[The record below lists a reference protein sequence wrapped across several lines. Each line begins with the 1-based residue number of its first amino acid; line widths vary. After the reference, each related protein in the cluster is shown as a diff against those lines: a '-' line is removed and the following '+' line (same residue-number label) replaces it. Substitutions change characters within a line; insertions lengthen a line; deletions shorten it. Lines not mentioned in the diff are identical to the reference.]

1 MKNDERMQ
9 KICKIVQWITL
20 AIGVL
25 SIIIPILCWG
35 SIPETIPSHYNAAG
49 VADQYSDKGILIL
62 LFFVTAFLMGL
73 MSIAVYCVK
82 QEASSR
88 YAKEAEK
95 SQMGDVYIML
105 IFMNF
110 AIQCMFAYIIFCSA
124 SVRGL
129 GVWFLPIVLLV
140 VLCPLL
146 FFLIKRHRA
155 GGKSDS
161 ETSRLIQA
169 EQQED
174 GITYRSKVDWWL
186 GLLLGGSVILT
197 LYVTIEPII
206 RGKGVQGVTIIAA
219 VIVLVTVLP
228 LFGIKYVF
236 YSSHLLVS
244 CGIYG
249 KERVEYG
256 KIRQLKETKN
266 PLSSAA
272 MSLDRL
278 QIDYLENGVH
288 KTVLISPVR
297 KKEFMERL
305 EQYRKQTEV

>member
-1 MKNDERMQ
+1 
-9 KICKIVQWITL
+9 
-20 AIGVL
+20 
-25 SIIIPILCWG
+25 
-35 SIPETIPSHYNAAG
+35 
-49 VADQYSDKGILIL
+49 
-62 LFFVTAFLMGL
+62 
-73 MSIAVYCVK
+73 
-82 QEASSR
+82 
-88 YAKEAEK
+88 
-95 SQMGDVYIML
+95 MGDVYIML

-110 AIQCMFAYIIFCSA
+110 AIQCMFAYIIFSTASA
-124 SVRGL
+124 RGL

-140 VLCPLL
+140 VFCPLL
-146 FFLIKRHRA
+146 FFLIKRYRA

-161 ETSRLIQA
+161 KTSQLVQT

-206 RGKGVQGVTIIAA
+206 RGKGVQGITLVAS

-228 LFGIKYVF
+228 LFRIKYVF

-256 KIRQLKETKN
+256 KICQLKETKN

-278 QIDYLENGVH
+278 QIDYMEKGVH
-288 KTVLISPVR
+288 KSILISPVR
-297 KKEFMERL
+297 KKEFIERM
-305 EQYRKQTEV
+305 EQYRK

>member
-1 MKNDERMQ
+1 MRNDEQMH
-9 KICKIVQWITL
+9 KICKILQWITL
-20 AIGVL
+20 AIGAL

-35 SIPETIPSHYNAAG
+35 SIPETIPSHYNATG
-49 VADQYSDKGILIL
+49 VADQYSDKGMLIL
-62 LFFVTAFLMGL
+62 LFVITAFLMGI
-73 MSIAVYCVK
+73 MNIAVYCVK

-88 YAKEAEK
+88 YAREAEK
-95 SQMGDVYIML
+95 SQMGDVYVML

-124 SVRGL
+124 AARGL

-140 VLCPLL
+140 VFGPLL
-146 FFLIKRHRA
+146 FFLIRRRRA
-155 GGKSDS
+155 GGKSNS
-161 ETSRLIQA
+161 ETSRLVQA

-186 GLLLGGSVILT
+186 GLLLGGSVIFVIYLA
-197 LYVTIEPII
+197 IDPII
-206 RGKGVQGVTIIAA
+206 RGKGAQGITILAA
-219 VIVLVTVLP
+219 VIVLATVLP

-256 KIRQLKETKN
+256 KICQLKETRN

-278 QIDYLENGVH
+278 QIDYLEKGVH
-288 KTVLISPVR
+288 KTVLISPVH

-305 EQYRKQTEV
+305 EQYRRQMEV